1 METLKEIPVEEEDIQ
16 IDDSSFHA
24 IFYSM
29 RWNIQEIQGKYIDL
43 IESVANASCEH
54 SAARDSFYRTKFWD
68 GNERLLMQD
77 GEYHENRCNKLK
89 SMIREDLDYIKAQAE
104 RLLASIENARN
115 SKALEDCCFKDQG
128 FAPYND
134 IPF

>member
-1 METLKEIPVEEEDIQ
+1 MEALKETPVEEEDIQ
-16 IDDSSFHA
+16 IDYNSFHA

-43 IESVANASCEH
+43 IESVADASHEH
-54 SAARDSFYRTKFWD
+54 SVARDSFFRNGFWEGD
-68 GNERLLMQD
+68 RRLFIQD

-89 SMIREDLDYIKAQAE
+89 SMIRKDLDYIKEQAE

-115 SKALEDCCFKDQG
+115 SKALEDCCFKEQG
-128 FAPYND
+128 FDPYND
-134 IPF
+134 LPF

>member
-1 METLKEIPVEEEDIQ
+1 MEAIKEIPIEGENAQ
-16 IDDSSFHA
+16 IDDSGFHA

-43 IESVANASCEH
+43 IESFTNASCEH
-54 SAARDSFYRTKFWD
+54 SAARDSFFRNGFWD
-68 GNERLLMQD
+68 SDKRLFIQD

-89 SMIREDLDYIKAQAE
+89 SMIREDLDYMKAQAE
-104 RLLASIENARN
+104 RLLERIENARN
-115 SKALEDCCFKDQG
+115 SKALEDCCFKEQG
-128 FAPYND
+128 FDPYND

>member
-1 METLKEIPVEEEDIQ
+1 MEVLKETPVEEEDVQ

-29 RWNIQEIQGKYIDL
+29 RYNMQEIQGKYIDL

-54 SAARDSFYRTKFWD
+54 SAARDSFFRNGFWD
-68 GNERLLMQD
+68 GDKRLFIQD
-77 GEYHENRCNKLK
+77 GEYHENWCNKHK
-89 SMIREDLDYIKAQAE
+89 SMIRKDLDYMKAQAE
-104 RLLASIENARN
+104 RLLESIENARN
-115 SKALEDCCFKDQG
+115 SKALEDCCFKEQG
-128 FAPYND
+128 FDPYNN

>member
-1 METLKEIPVEEEDIQ
+1 MEALKETPIEGENAQ

-29 RWNIQEIQGKYIDL
+29 RWSIQEIQGKYIDL
-43 IESVANASCEH
+43 IESATNASCEH
-54 SAARDSFYRTKFWD
+54 SAARDSFSRNGFWD
-68 GNERLLMQD
+68 CDKRFFIQD

-89 SMIREDLDYIKAQAE
+89 SMIREDLDYMKAQAE

-115 SKALEDCCFKDQG
+115 SKALEDCCFNKQG